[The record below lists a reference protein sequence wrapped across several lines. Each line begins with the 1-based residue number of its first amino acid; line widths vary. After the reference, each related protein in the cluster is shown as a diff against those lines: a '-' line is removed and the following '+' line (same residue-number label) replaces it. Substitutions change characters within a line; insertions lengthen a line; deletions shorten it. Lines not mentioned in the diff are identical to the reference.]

1 MEEAPDT
8 GLDGDTWL
16 STGAAAD
23 LVGVDRRTIVRW
35 VDRGQVQ
42 ARITPGGRRKVS
54 KQGLLAAF
62 DRETAGRRKNKLPPA
77 AGRSAPETAVLYL
90 ASCAQTWGDWNASHL
105 ANTPAKLFALQEA
118 VRLVKDGLD
127 DIEIAVDDAVGR
139 LLIESE
145 EP

>member
-23 LVGVDRRTIVRW
+23 LVGLDL
-35 VDRGQVQ
+35 